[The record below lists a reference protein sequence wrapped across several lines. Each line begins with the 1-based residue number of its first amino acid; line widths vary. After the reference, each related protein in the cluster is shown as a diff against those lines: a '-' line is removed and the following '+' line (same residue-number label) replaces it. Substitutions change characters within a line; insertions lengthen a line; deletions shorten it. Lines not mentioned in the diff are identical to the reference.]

1 MKFGHTFQ
9 EALAT
14 DEYPPEWVAAAIRY
28 RQLKKCIKKV
38 QKELA
43 TLGLCGTTLQQLI
56 NNNERKGLISYWFQG
71 NLKEFAP
78 MLVLTIDPEQG
89 IPVDLELQEDTRKA
103 LEELVKGGGK
113 IIDVTEVIFDGSPP
127 GSPLG
132 NPHANEHHHANSK
145 DHKNLDDSPEHP
157 DCAGEENSQ
166 KR

>member
-14 DEYPPEWVAAAIRY
+14 DTYPPEWVAAAIRY

-38 QKELA
+38 QKELVS
-43 TLGLCGTTLQQLI
+43 LGLCGKTLQELLD
-56 NNNERKGLISYWFQG
+56 NGERKGLISYWFQG
-71 NLKEFAP
+71 TLKEFAP

-113 IIDVTEVIFDGSPP
+113 VIDITDGFIDPNVP
-127 GSPLG
+127 V
-132 NPHANEHHHANSK
+132 HEHSTGPV
-145 DHKNLDDSPEHP
+145 LDDSPEGS
-157 DCAGEENSQ
+157 DEEEVK
-166 KR
+166 KRYAEHLTVSLFSS